1 MTIKLGSTTIT
12 ALRLGST
19 EITQVRLGSTL
30 IWAKTN
36 VRDDFNRDDQ
46 VGLGP
51 NWADHGT
58 ATNEFR
64 AGISQNTARAQVPD
78 ALFDIVQ
85 PVRFSRWRYSAATVP
100 SDNGYVEFRIG
111 NAGAITADHITQVYG
126 RLSNGG
132 WTHGVG
138 VQLDSGLLRIVRMVG
153 GTETIMASSAAGAGN
168 YASGDIIRL
177 TFNGQVFSLY
187 RNGTLVA
194 GWTDTG
200 SSAVGAGYRSL
211 GIRVTGSKDFFGPR
225 RYSASIDYVE
235 AG

>member
-1 MTIKLGSTTIT
+1 MTIKLGSTTIS

-36 VRDDFNRDDQ
+36 VRDDFNRPDS
-46 VGLGP
+46 VGLGAS
-51 NWADHGT
+51 WTDHGT
-58 ATNEFR
+58 ATGDYR
-64 AGISQNTARAQVPD
+64 AGISQNTARILVPD
-78 ALFDIVQ
+78 VLFDVVQ
-85 PVRFSRWRYSAATVP
+85 PLRLSRWRYNAAVVP
-100 SDNGYVEFRIG
+100 ADNGYVEFRIG
-111 NAGAITADHITQVYG
+111 NAGAISADHITQVYG

-153 GTETIMASSAAGAGN
+153 GTETVMASSDPSGGN
-168 YASGDIIRL
+168 YSSGDIVRL
-177 TFNGQVFSLY
+177 TFTGQVFSLY
-187 RNGTLVA
+187 RNGVLVA

-200 SSAVGAGYRSL
+200 SSLAGAGYRSL
-211 GIRVTGSKDFFGPR
+211 GVRFTGSKDFLGPR